1 MYISRQAG
9 FLKKAFHLSFTLFL
23 LHIPLV
29 HAQFPSFLKPKED
42 KNILHFIIHVE
53 GVRKAVKN
61 NIEARL
67 TILAK
72 PYNKNPTTAQYQTF
86 IKQAPDQILKAMQ
99 PYAYYKPTIRSSLI
113 NAGTPNM
120 QAVFY
125 IQPGPVMHV
134 TKMSITLEGEGKDE
148 ASLHKVIRKF
158 PLKVGDPLLIKRYLR
173 GKQAIIDTAI
183 QEGYIKSTM
192 TVSQVLINLDR
203 YTSEIIIRFNT
214 GQRYYFGNTSFTKTP
229 YNEDYLRRYLPYEKG
244 EPFSPA
250 KLTTLQD
257 DLGKSNQFRQINV
270 LPEYND
276 VQNQSVPVLVQLT
289 PAPSQS
295 YTFGAGYGTDTG
307 VRGTVGWNLLR
318 VTPSGHKFQ
327 ALVQA
332 SQTQNSAQAQ
342 YIIPGTRP
350 ANEEYAITGS
360 LFNLIYPGSKS
371 NAAQVSGSYRFH
383 EGNFEKT
390 YSLNALYEHYTI
402 GSDPSQNAFILYPSG
417 NWKYR
422 KVDNNIFAKNGYS
435 LALTTQG
442 STEAIGSTV
451 NFAQAEVVG
460 KFAKTIRPLHGRF
473 YTRAD
478 VGMTAVNDIDNLPPS
493 LQFYTGG
500 AQSVRGYSY
509 QSLGPGKNLI
519 VASAEWQQEVM
530 KNGYI
535 TFFYDTG
542 NAFNN
547 SADLKQS
554 VGAGI
559 MYVTPVGPLRLS
571 LARTLEDEDGKN
583 WHVVFS
589 MGPDI

>member
-1 MYISRQAG
+1 MNNRRQAI
-9 FLKKAFHLSFTLFL
+9 LKKAFCLFSVLFL
-23 LHIPLV
+23 FNAPLL
-29 HAQFPSFLKPKED
+29 HAQFPSFLQSKED
-42 KNILHFIIHVE
+42 PNKLQFVVQIDGVKNAVNKNIQ
-53 GVRKAVKN
+53 
-61 NIEARL
+61 ARL
-67 TILAK
+67 LILAK
-72 PYNKNPTTAQYQTF
+72 PYKKNPTTAQYQTF
-86 IKQAPDQILKAMQ
+86 VKQAPDQILKAMQ
-99 PYAYYKPTIRSSLI
+99 PYGYYKPTIKSSLA
-113 NAGTPNM
+113 NAGSSNM
-120 QAVFY
+120 QAVFNVT
-125 IQPGPVMHV
+125 PGPQIRVN
-134 TKMSITLEGEGKDE
+134 KISITIEGEGKNE
-148 ASLHKVIRKF
+148 PFFQNVIKKF
-158 PLKVGDPLLIKRYLR
+158 PLKIGDPLLIKRYLR
-173 GKQAIIDTAI
+173 GKQAIIETAI
-183 QEGYIKSTM
+183 QQGYLKSTM
-192 TVSQVLINLDR
+192 VVSQVRINLDR
-203 YTSEIIIRFNT
+203 YTSEIVIRFNT
-214 GQRYYFGNTSFTKTP
+214 GKRYYFGNTSFTKTP
-229 YNEDYLRRYLPYEKG
+229 YNEDYLRRYLPYDKG

-257 DLGKSNQFRQINV
+257 DLSKSNQFRQINV

-289 PAPSQS
+289 TAPSQS

-307 VRGTVGWNLLR
+307 VRGTVGWNLLQ

-327 ALVQA
+327 ALIQA

-350 ANEEYAITGS
+350 ANEEYAVTGS
-360 LFNLIYPGSKS
+360 VFNLVYPGSTS
-371 NAAQVSGSYRFH
+371 NAAQVSGSYRYH
-383 EGNFEKT
+383 KDNFEKT

-422 KVDNNIFAKNGYS
+422 KVDNDIFAKNGYS
-435 LALTTQG
+435 VSLTTQG

-460 KFAKTIRPLHGRF
+460 KFAKTIKPLHGRF

-478 VGMTAVNDIDNLPPS
+478 IGMTAVNDIDNLPPS

-509 QSLGPGKNLI
+509 QSLGPGKALI
-519 VASAEWQQEVM
+519 VGSAEWQQQVI

-547 SADLKQS
+547 SVDLKQS
-554 VGAGI
+554 VGTGI

-571 LARTLEDEDGKN
+571 LARTLEDDDGKE

>member
-1 MYISRQAG
+1 MNNRYSASIFKRKS
-9 FLKKAFHLSFTLFL
+9 FLCFILFL
-23 LHIPLV
+23 LHAPLL
-29 HAQFPSFLKPKED
+29 HAQFPSFLKSKED
-42 KNILHFIIHVE
+42 PNKLHFIFHVE
-53 GVRKAVKN
+53 GVKNAVRK

-67 TILAK
+67 LILAK
-72 PYNKNPTTAQYQTF
+72 PYNKNPTTTQYQTF
-86 IKQAPDQILKAMQ
+86 LKQAPDQILKAMQ
-99 PYAYYKPTIRSSLI
+99 PYAYYKPSIQSSLA
-113 NAGTPNM
+113 NAGTANM

-125 IQPGPVMHV
+125 IQPGPQLRVN
-134 TKMSITLEGEGKDE
+134 KISITIEGDGKE
-148 ASLHKVIRKF
+148 ELFFKPVIKKF

-173 GKQAIIDTAI
+173 GKQALMDTAI
-183 QEGYIKSTM
+183 QEGYLKATM
-192 TVSQVLINLDR
+192 VISQVRVNLER
-203 YTSEIIIRFNT
+203 YTSEIVIRFNT
-214 GQRYYFGNTSFTKTP
+214 GKRYYFGNTSFTKTP
-229 YNEDYLRRYLPYEKG
+229 FNEDYLRRYLPYEEG
-244 EPFSPA
+244 EPFSPE

-257 DLGKSNQFRQINV
+257 DLSKSNQFRQINV
-270 LPEYND
+270 LPEYNQ

-307 VRGTVGWNLLR
+307 IRGTVGWNLLR

-327 ALVQA
+327 ALIQA
-332 SQTQNSAQAQ
+332 SQTQNTAQAQ
-342 YIIPGTRP
+342 YVIPGKRP
-350 ANEEYAITGS
+350 ANEEYAMTGS
-360 LFNLIYPGSKS
+360 VFNLIYPGSKS
-371 NAAQVSGSYRFH
+371 DAAQVSGSYRYH
-383 EGNFEKT
+383 KDNFEKT
-390 YSLNALYEHYTI
+390 YRLNALYEHYTI

-422 KVDNNIFAKNGYS
+422 KVDNDIFAKNGYS
-435 LALTTQG
+435 LSLTTQG

-460 KFAKTIRPLHGRF
+460 KFAKTIRLLHGRF

-509 QSLGPGKNLI
+509 QSLGPGKALI
-519 VASAEWQQEVM
+519 VGSAEWQQEVI
-530 KNGYI
+530 KNGYL

-547 SADLKQS
+547 SVDLKQS

-571 LARTLEDEDGKN
+571 LARTFDDEDGKN